1 MRASIIVKYYPATN
15 TKGARWVARSSNGAG
30 KKVTVGYYDHSFKG
44 GQGGAYEAAI
54 ELAKNLGWFG
64 SWACGELDSSSY
76 VFVWLPGNPPL
87 TYCDFNVS
95 ELGAFT
101 REGI

>member
-30 KKVTVGYYDHSFKG
+30 KKVTVRFDYG
-44 GQGGAYEAAI
+44 GTKYHGAYEAAI

-87 TYCDFNVS
+87 TYCDFSVS

>member
-54 ELAKNLGWFG
+54 ELAKNLGCFG

-87 TYCDFNVS
+87 TCCDFSVS